1 MSGATGVRVRAFNF
15 ETRGPGDVSGLKGL
29 LERGEVRAEDVVC
42 VLGKTEG
49 NGGRND
55 FTRDLAMGALERLLG
70 ARLGV
75 PPEQVQDRVVFSFS
89 GGTEGVVTPHMI
101 VFVREGALPQ
111 APSPADRRAE
121 KRLTVAVGYTREFEP
136 GEIGRMPQIEETARA
151 VRALVAELGVDDERD
166 VHLIQ
171 MKGAIPPFTHAEAE
185 AAARAGAPLRCDMA
199 YSRGAS
205 ALGVALALGEVRR
218 EDLSDE
224 VVLSDYRH
232 YSAIASCSA
241 KPGLRRT
248 ELLAFANS
256 AYADGDLQIGHG
268 VLTDLL
274 DVAGI
279 HAVARGLGLTLGA
292 PPDPAEVN
300 RVVGV
305 FAKSEAD
312 ARGTVRGR
320 RHTMLSDDDIS
331 DTRYSRCVLSSVLAA
346 TLGDTRVY
354 VSTRAEHHGPQGGGP
369 LAMIVRAR

>member
-1 MSGATGVRVRAFNF
+1 MSGAPGYRVRAFNF
-15 ETRGPGDVSGLKGL
+15 ETRGPGDVSGLTGL

-55 FTRDLAMGALERLLG
+55 FTRDLAMGALERLIG
-70 ARLGV
+70 SRLGV
-75 PPEQVQDRVVFSFS
+75 PPESVQDRVVFSFS

-101 VFVREGALPQ
+101 VFVREGALPKD
-111 APSPADRRAE
+111 AAARRAE
-121 KRLTVAVGYTREFEP
+121 KRLSVAVGATREFEP

-151 VRALVAELGVDDERD
+151 VRALVEELGVDDARD

-185 AAARAGAPLRCDMA
+185 AAARAGTPLRCDMA

-205 ALGVALALGEVRR
+205 ALGVALALGEVQR
-218 EDLSDE
+218 EALSDE

-256 AYADGDLQIGHG
+256 AYAEGELQIGHG

-279 HAVARGLGLTLGA
+279 HAVARGLGLNLGA
-292 PPDPAEVN
+292 PPDPAEVK
-300 RVVGV
+300 RIVGV

>member
-1 MSGATGVRVRAFNF
+1 MSGAPGYRVRAFNF
-15 ETRGPGDVSGLKGL
+15 ETRGPGDVSGLTGL

-55 FTRDLAMGALERLLG
+55 FTRDLAMGALERLIG
-70 ARLGV
+70 SRLGV
-75 PPEQVQDRVVFSFS
+75 PPESVQDRVVFSFS

-101 VFVREGALPQ
+101 VFVREGALPKD
-111 APSPADRRAE
+111 AAARRAE
-121 KRLTVAVGYTREFEP
+121 KRLSVAVGATREFEP

-151 VRALVAELGVDDERD
+151 VRALVEELGVDDARD

-171 MKGAIPPFTHAEAE
+171 MKGAIPSFTHAEAE
-185 AAARAGAPLRCDMA
+185 AAARAGTPLRCDMA

-205 ALGVALALGEVRR
+205 ALGVALALGEVQP
-218 EDLSDE
+218 EALSDE

-256 AYADGDLQIGHG
+256 AYAEGELQIGHG

-279 HAVARGLGLTLGA
+279 HAVARGLGLQLGA
-292 PPDPAEVN
+292 PPDPAEVK
-300 RVVGV
+300 RIVGV